1 MLNKNISVWRG
12 EDNPPSLYHLILNE
26 DNGDLYYKLNGK
38 NYLVN
43 YRNNESISVTSLQ
56 NIIIPD
62 GQELKTIKD
71 FCKQNNVSKGKT
83 VKGLTESNKWVE
95 YVVIGDNLDSDSSY
109 YKLPTIM
116 GEDIGQIEESEIT
129 NIFNSVYEEISR

>member
-12 EDNPPSLYHLILNE
+12 EDNPPALYHLILNE

-43 YRNNESISVTSLQ
+43 YRNNESISITSLQ

>member
-43 YRNNESISVTSLQ
+43 YRNNESISITSLQ

-109 YKLPTIM
+109 YKLPTII
-116 GEDIGQIEESEIT
+116 GEDIGQIEEAEIT